1 MNRSS
6 SLSFLLKLAE
16 LNRSFCSKVRPPIE
30 GLAFIGADDVID
42 KELRPE
48 ESPLESP
55 LDGADNELAPLIAL
69 RETDLSA

>member
-1 MNRSS
+1 M
-6 SLSFLLKLAE
+6 
-16 LNRSFCSKVRPPIE
+16 NRSFCSKVRPPIE

-55 LDGADNELAPLIAL
+55 LDGAVSELAPLIAL
-69 RETDLSA
+69 RETDLSARIIFLR